1 MCSHLRPCFL
11 LVPVQCNLNARQ
23 KKEALGQK
31 RLFFF
36 SPTLS
41 ILVITNIVLRSHAM
55 AVTIHSVLFTKNVFT
70 GKYRVWS
77 GESRDQN
84 TPRAAES
91 ADVMQRNSKSSRAP
105 DSKPLS
111 HAQFHAL
118 TTRFR
123 SPKPAGMRSPPPW
136 KVCPHEAPSWL
147 GCALPWPH

>member
-1 MCSHLRPCFL
+1 M
-11 LVPVQCNLNARQ
+11 
-23 KKEALGQK
+23 LGKRK
-31 RLFFF
+31 RLWDRRGFFF
-36 SPTLS
+36 FPTLS

-55 AVTIHSVLFTKNVFT
+55 AVTIHSVLFTKNVFI

-118 TTRFR
+118 TT
-123 SPKPAGMRSPPPW
+123 
-136 KVCPHEAPSWL
+136 
-147 GCALPWPH
+147 